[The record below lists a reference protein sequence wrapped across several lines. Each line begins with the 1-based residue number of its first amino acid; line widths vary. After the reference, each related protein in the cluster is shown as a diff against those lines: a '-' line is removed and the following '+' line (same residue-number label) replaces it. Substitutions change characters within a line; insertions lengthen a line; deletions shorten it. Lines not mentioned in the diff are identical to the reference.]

1 MTSSPTGLRAFWR
14 DLPREGRLLLSIVV
28 VEFVGTGLVLPFQVV
43 YLHEVRGFALGDV
56 GLLLGLSPLLGLLV
70 VGPGGLAIDRLGP
83 RRIVLAIL
91 LLMIAGNTVL
101 AFSETRWQAAVAL
114 MLQGI
119 GFGLSWPAFQSMI
132 ASVVPTGLRQRYFGV
147 NFTLLNLG
155 IGIGGVAGGLLVDVE
170 RVATFQ
176 AIYLA
181 DAASYLPALV
191 LLLGP
196 LRHVGGQVLLDD
208 HAHSGGTVSYLAVL
222 RRPAMG
228 SLTVLGFVA
237 SFVGYSQL
245 NAGMPAFARAV
256 SEVSTR
262 TLGFAFAVNTLV
274 IVVLQLVVLGRIEG
288 RRRTRIIAAMG
299 VMWALAWLCLGMS
312 GLVPGTLGAAVLV
325 AACAGVFA
333 LGETLLQPTI
343 PALVNDLAP
352 DHLRGRYNAL
362 SSGAFQL
369 AAVIA
374 PAISGVLI
382 GQALGEV
389 YIGLLVV
396 GSLLC
401 GALAVLE
408 VERQLEPS
416 VNGVLEPSRDEK
428 GRAHRW
434 SSKPARPRDE
444 VATGRVE
451 TSAAGARTS
460 PPSVSPPGA
469 TPPPQ

>member
-1 MTSSPTGLRAFWR
+1 MTSATGDQSAAATGLRAFWR
-14 DLPREGRLLLSIVV
+14 DLPREGRMLLSIVV
-28 VEFVGTGLVLPFQVV
+28 IEFVGTGLVLPFQVV
-43 YLHEVRGFALGDV
+43 YLHEVRGFALSDV

-70 VGPGGLAIDRLGP
+70 VGPGGLAIDRIGP
-83 RRIVLAIL
+83 RRIVLGIL
-91 LLMIAGNTVL
+91 VLMIGGNVVL
-101 AFSETRWQAAVAL
+101 AYSETRWQAAIAL
-114 MLQGI
+114 VLQGI
-119 GFGLSWPAFQSMI
+119 AFGLSWPAFQSMI
-132 ASVVPTGLRQRYFGV
+132 ASVVPSRLRQRYFGV

-155 IGIGGVAGGLLVDVE
+155 IGIGGVVGGLFVDVE

-181 DAASYLPALV
+181 DAASYLPALT

-196 LRHVGGQVLLDD
+196 LRHVGGHVVIED
-208 HAHSGGTVSYLAVL
+208 HADTGETVSYLAVL

-228 SLTVLGFVA
+228 SLTLLGFVA

-245 NAGMPAFARAV
+245 NAGMPAFSRAV

-262 TLGFAFAVNTLV
+262 TLGFAFAANTLV
-274 IVVLQLVVLGRIEG
+274 IVLLQLVVLGRIEG
-288 RRRTRIIAAMG
+288 RRRTRVIAAMG
-299 VMWALAWLCLGMS
+299 VVWALAWLCLGLS

-389 YIGLLVV
+389 YIGMLIV

-401 GALAVLE
+401 GALAILK
-408 VERQLEPS
+408 VEGQLDPS
-416 VNGVLEPSRDEK
+416 VNGV
-428 GRAHRW
+428 AM
-434 SSKPARPRDE
+434 
-444 VATGRVE
+444 
-451 TSAAGARTS
+451 
-460 PPSVSPPGA
+460 PPDAPPPA
-469 TPPPQ
+469 TPEPQVHEAAAVEGRDG